1 MTNPLPND
9 LSAILDDCLNRLP
22 TEGIEACLR
31 HYPAQAAELRP
42 LLTMALQ
49 VRASQ
54 QAASMAVAT
63 RARIRQRVLTGAA
76 AAERPA
82 SPFGFLA
89 RLRLNSVFSRM
100 ALASLLLLVM
110 VVGSVAASA
119 YASPGDLLY
128 PVKRGAE
135 GLRLGFAADDNARA
149 NLHLQFA
156 DNRLNEIERAAQKG
170 NQVEGDLLANLDQNV
185 STAATLIEQ
194 SQLAALTPRLLTVAD
209 REQQVLAA
217 VKDKVAA
224 GAKATYDQVASNNS
238 RLLQIAIALKNHE
251 PVPSDPMVISER
263 RTPEPTHIL
272 PTAVATQQGEPTH
285 AATRT
290 HEPEPT
296 HILPPPLPSREASR
310 TPRPEPSHEATRT
323 HEPEPTRAATRTH
336 EPEPTHE
343 ATRTH
348 QPEPTHEATRTHE
361 PEPTHEATRTHEPE
375 PTHPATWTPNP
386 TLTPRPEPTHAPTFT
401 HEPEPT
407 HAATLTPR
415 PEPTHAA
422 TFTHEPEPTHA
433 ATLTPRPEPTHEPT
447 RTHEPE
453 PTHEPTLTPRPE
465 PTHAATFTPL
475 PEPTHE
481 ATRTHEPEPTH
492 EPTLTPRPEPTHAAT
507 FTPLPEPTH
516 EPTQTHE
523 PEPTHT
529 ATLTPRPTETPR
541 STETPHSEPTAT
553 PQPTATPRP
562 TETPH
567 I

>member
-407 HAATLTPR
+407 HATTFTPR
-415 PEPTHAA
+415 
-422 TFTHEPEPTHA
+422 PEPTHA

-475 PEPTHE
+475 PEPT
-481 ATRTHEPEPTH
+481 
-492 EPTLTPRPEPTHAAT
+492 
-507 FTPLPEPTH
+507 
-516 EPTQTHE
+516 QTHE
-523 PEPTHT
+523 PEPTHP
-529 ATLTPRPTETPR
+529 ATWTPRPTETPR